1 MTFTLTKSILTIKL
15 DSISTLALA
24 LFMLLCG
31 YSLRNKSHLLKRICL
46 PDAVIGGLLFMVVRM
61 ILHIIGIIEIEMDT
75 TFQSLAMIAFFTCIG
90 LTTNLYKNNNSA
102 SKLLLKYWGICAV
115 LSIIQNII
123 GLGAAIALKIPPVYG
138 VLAGTTTMMGGH
150 GNGSAFGLTASNLG
164 FSNGQEIGIAC
175 ATFGMLCGSL
185 LGSPIAKRLIDRYN
199 LTTLETQEV
208 TVSYFEKRKPNNQQ
222 SGNNKTIAQLKNLF
236 VIALLMAIGSWLAS
250 FLSSFSENIVLPE
263 YIGGMFLGLI
273 VRNTLCL
280 KHKQM
285 IDCFAIN
292 DLSNIFLSVFLS
304 ISMVSVKLW
313 QLKDIALSLLIILLL
328 QVVFILLY
336 TKFFVFR
343 FLGKDYDSAVM
354 CAGLIGHGLGATPNA
369 IANMDSICYRYG
381 HSNVA
386 MFIVPTVAASLID
399 LIMIPTIVLF
409 FNFAVSIS

>member
-1 MTFTLTKSILTIKL
+1 
-15 DSISTLALA
+15 
-24 LFMLLCG
+24 
-31 YSLRNKSHLLKRICL
+31 
-46 PDAVIGGLLFMVVRM
+46 
-61 ILHIIGIIEIEMDT
+61 
-75 TFQSLAMIAFFTCIG
+75 
-90 LTTNLYKNNNSA
+90 
-102 SKLLLKYWGICAV
+102 
-115 LSIIQNII
+115 
-123 GLGAAIALKIPPVYG
+123 
-138 VLAGTTTMMGGH
+138 
-150 GNGSAFGLTASNLG
+150 
-164 FSNGQEIGIAC
+164 
-175 ATFGMLCGSL
+175 
-185 LGSPIAKRLIDRYN
+185 
-199 LTTLETQEV
+199 
-208 TVSYFEKRKPNNQQ
+208 
-222 SGNNKTIAQLKNLF
+222 
-236 VIALLMAIGSWLAS
+236 
-250 FLSSFSENIVLPE
+250 
-263 YIGGMFLGLI
+263 MFLGLI

-369 IANMDSICYRYG
+369 IANMDSICDRYG
-381 HSNVA
+381 YSNAA

-409 FNFAVSIS
+409 FNFAVSMS